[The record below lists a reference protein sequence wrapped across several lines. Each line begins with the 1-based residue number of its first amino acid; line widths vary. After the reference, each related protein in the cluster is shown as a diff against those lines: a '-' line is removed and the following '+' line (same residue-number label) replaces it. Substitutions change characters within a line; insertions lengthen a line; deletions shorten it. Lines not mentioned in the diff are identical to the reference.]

1 MLTLTPG
8 RFLKPANQIEACD
21 FCQVLV
27 IVVRSMNQ
35 TVGHL
40 CVLSASNVEVI
51 VLFCCMFMCRR
62 SLSLTLPQ
70 NGTQSELQRCVSQ
83 WQCLY

>member
-8 RFLKPANQIEACD
+8 SFLKSANQIEACD
-21 FCQVLV
+21 FCQVLA

-51 VLFCCMFMCRR
+51 VQIHMKRMIVLLHVYVQT
-62 SLSLTLPQ
+62 LSHAHTP
-70 NGTQSELQRCVSQ
+70 TE
-83 WQCLY
+83 